1 MTGKGKIIDFSKV
14 KTYPI
19 RERDN
24 KVKKEDFAA
33 PQKRDGR
40 FSDFMNALPKML
52 AARDLQS
59 VVQAVLT
66 ACKLKKPVIWAFG
79 GHVIKCGLAP
89 VLIDLMQRGVITHIA
104 MNGSAAVHDFE
115 IALIGQTSE
124 DVSVS
129 IRDGTFGMADETG
142 RMMNNAMRLGVKQG
156 LGAGQALGEMIL
168 KGDFRYKELSVLSKA
183 IECNVPATVHIA
195 VGTDIIHQHPAAD
208 GAVIG
213 EATFKDFQTFTGG
226 VSQLGG
232 GGVFCNIGSAVIMPE
247 VFLKA
252 LSISRNLGHP
262 VKSFVTA
269 NFDMIY
275 QYRERENVVRRPQG
289 DDSKGYA
296 VIGHHEIMVPLLARA
311 IIDKLDEEGRSL

>member
-1 MTGKGKIIDFSKV
+1 MTGRNKILDFSKI

-40 FSDFMNALPKML
+40 FSDFLNALPKIL
-52 AARDLQS
+52 AARDLRS
-59 VVQAVLT
+59 IVQAVLN
-66 ACKLKKPVIWAFG
+66 AHKLKKPVIWALG
-79 GHVIKCGLAP
+79 GHVIKCGLSP
-89 VLIDLMQRGVITHIA
+89 VLNDLMQRGIITHLA

-115 IALIGQTSE
+115 IAMIGQTSE

-142 RMMNNAMRLGVKQG
+142 RMMNNALRIGVKQG

-168 KGDFRYKELSVLSKA
+168 KGDFRYKELSVISKA
-183 IECNVPATVHIA
+183 IECGVPVSVHIA
-195 VGTDIIHQHPAAD
+195 IGTDIIHQHPVAD

-213 EATFKDFQTFTGG
+213 EATFKDFQIFAAGI
-226 VSQLGG
+226 SQLGG
-232 GGVFCNIGSAVIMPE
+232 GGVYCNVGSAVIMPE

-262 VKSFVTA
+262 VRNFVTA

-289 DDSKGYA
+289 DDAKGYA
-296 VIGHHEIMVPLLARA
+296 IIGHHEIMIPLLARA